1 MRSPSFGDLIC
12 IQIYQ
17 CLEFGE
23 SAGPGIRVGAEAG
36 MGDEV
41 REVKAAELYL
51 RVLRSTQCWVEG
63 GVKTARCGQID
74 GGQLL
79 LCVQPCP

>member
-1 MRSPSFGDLIC
+1 MLILRGMSSPSFRDLIC

-23 SAGPGIRVGAEAG
+23 SAGPGIRVGAEAE

-41 REVKAAELYL
+41 REVKAAVEEYP
-51 RVLRSTQCWVEG
+51 VLSGRRSENSKV
-63 GVKTARCGQID
+63 
-74 GGQLL
+74 
-79 LCVQPCP
+79 

>member
-1 MRSPSFGDLIC
+1 MLILRGMSSPSFRDLS

-23 SAGPGIRVGAEAG
+23 SAGPGIRVGAEAE

-41 REVKAAELYL
+41 REVKAAVEEYP
-51 RVLRSTQCWVEG
+51 VLSGRRSENSKV
-63 GVKTARCGQID
+63 
-74 GGQLL
+74 
-79 LCVQPCP
+79 